1 MKPNEFSTLQI
12 HNMSRATLENKLI
25 VALDQIKWMEQKNS
39 STYQMYTE
47 ASERMKRLENEREAT
62 NQYIEL
68 LEKTVE
74 TLRGKYDQ

>member
-12 HNMSRATLENKLI
+12 YNMSRATLENKLI